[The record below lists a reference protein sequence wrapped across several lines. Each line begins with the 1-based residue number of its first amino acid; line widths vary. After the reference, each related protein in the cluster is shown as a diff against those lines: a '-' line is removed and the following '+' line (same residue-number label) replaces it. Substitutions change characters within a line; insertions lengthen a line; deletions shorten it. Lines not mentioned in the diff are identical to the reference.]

1 MARVPVAPQPVE
13 SMTDRQL
20 QRREA
25 LLAAVMQL
33 ALERGIDNVQM
44 KSVAERSGVALGTTY
59 RYFASKE
66 HLLASALVE
75 WQARLTDLILL
86 ESQEFEGNDQRVD
99 GIVDFLHRGMRGF
112 QRYPSYADLMI
123 YVAASRDPYARQ
135 ALEAMAVRTDKVLRL
150 YLGPAIDQKLFD
162 TVSFTIGSVWLNAI
176 LMWRSGR
183 DSLDAAYANI
193 ENGVRLSCAGLLVTG
208 PSGGLPDRVA

>member
-1 MARVPVAPQPVE
+1 MARVAVAPQPVE

-86 ESQEFEGNDQRVD
+86 ESGELQGDDQRVD
-99 GIVDFLHRGMRGF
+99 RIVDFLHRGMRGF

-135 ALEAMAVRTDKVLRL
+135 ALEAMSVRTDRVLRL
-150 YLGPAIDQKLFD
+150 YLGPQVAQELFD

-176 LMWRSGR
+176 LQWRSGR
-183 DSLDAAYANI
+183 DSLEAAYGNL
-193 ENGVRLSCAGLLVTG
+193 ENGVRLACAGLRSTST
-208 PSGGLPDRVA
+208 SGDLPDRVA